1 MKVMVTGSKGQLGF
15 DLARTIMES
24 HETFALDR
32 QQLDVSDAGAVM
44 AKVQEISPDVI
55 IHAAAYT
62 KVDEAEQEP
71 IMAFRT
77 NSIGSRNI
85 AIAAAVCGA
94 KLVYIST
101 DYVFDGK
108 KGEPYCESDRP
119 NPINVYGISK
129 YAGELFVQSLH
140 NRVFIVRTSWLYGGN
155 HINHMNHFVRKIVLA
170 AEHSQRIE
178 VVMDEVGSPTYTL
191 DLALF
196 ISCLMT
202 TEQYGIYHASN
213 QGSCSRYEFAIAILQ
228 EAGLD
233 GVTVHPITTDQYR
246 LPALRPK
253 YSILDH
259 QAIRSHG
266 LVDLPSWR
274 DALNRYMKGW

>member
-1 MKVMVTGSKGQLGF
+1 MRVMVTGSKGQLGF
-15 DLARTIMES
+15 DLARVIMES
-24 HETFALDR
+24 HDTFALDR
-32 QQLDVSDAGAVM
+32 EQLDVCDASLVM
-44 AKVQEISPDVI
+44 TKVQEISPDII

-71 IMAFRT
+71 NMAFRT
-77 NSIGSRNI
+77 NSIGPRNI

-108 KGEPYCESDRP
+108 KREPYCESDCP

-155 HINHMNHFVRKIVLA
+155 LGDHFVCKIVLA
-170 AEHSQRIE
+170 AKQCQQIK

-196 ISCLMT
+196 ISRLMT

-233 GVTVHPITTDQYR
+233 KVTVHPITTDQYR

-259 QAIRSHG
+259 QAIRSNG

-274 DALNRYMKGW
+274 DALTRYMKTKGR

>member
-1 MKVMVTGSKGQLGF
+1 MKVMITGSKGQLGF
-15 DLARTIMES
+15 DLARLIMAS

-32 QQLDVSDAGAVM
+32 QQLDVSDDRAVM
-44 AKVQEISPDVI
+44 AKVQEISPEII

-62 KVDEAEQEP
+62 KVDEAEQEANK
-71 IMAFRT
+71 AFLT

-108 KGEPYCESDRP
+108 KGGPYNESDRP

-155 HINHMNHFVRKIVLA
+155 LGNHFVRKIVRA
-170 AEHSQRIE
+170 AEQCQTIE
-178 VVMDEVGSPTYTL
+178 VVTDEIGSPTYTL

-196 ISCLMT
+196 VSRLMT
-202 TEQYGIYHASN
+202 TEHYGIYHASN

-233 GVTVHPITTDQYR
+233 EVTVHPITTDQYR

-253 YSILDH
+253 YSMLDH
-259 QAIRSHG
+259 QAIRSCG

-274 DALNRYMKGW
+274 DALTRYMKGR

>member
-15 DLARTIMES
+15 DLAQVTKQQPYEV
-24 HETFALDR
+24 FALDR
-32 QQLDVSDAGAVM
+32 EQLDVCDSGMVM
-44 AKVQEISPDVI
+44 SKVQQISPNVI

-62 KVDEAEQEP
+62 KVDEAEHEP
-71 IMAFRT
+71 IKAFLT

-85 AIAAAVCGA
+85 ALAAAECGA

-101 DYVFDGK
+101 DYVFDGQ
-108 KGEPYCESDRP
+108 KGEPYIESDRP

-155 HINHMNHFVRKIVLA
+155 QGNHFVHKIVQA
-170 AEHSQRIE
+170 AERSQNIE

-191 DLALF
+191 DLAIF
-196 ISCLMT
+196 ICRLME

-213 QGSCSRYEFAIAILQ
+213 LGFCSRYEFAMAIVQ
-228 EAGLD
+228 EAGFD
-233 GVTVHPITTDQYR
+233 EVTVHPITTEQYR

-259 QAIRSHG
+259 QAIRSQG
-266 LVDLPSWR
+266 LIDLPSWR
-274 DALNRYMKGW
+274 DALTRYMKGW